1 MAGSTYAVYLGIHLL
16 SVLINLGVAVWVYR
30 GDYGRSGRYFL
41 GALSL
46 ALVYGGVAGVL
57 IASPTTA
64 MGELLFPVIG
74 LMAWVTTVAWLAF
87 ALQYTG
93 YGHLL
98 TRRTLGAMVLLVV
111 VAGGLTLTNPLHEL
125 VYVGYETI
133 GVPYDHVE
141 PVGGPL
147 WLPLTIAGFGVGTVT
162 VGILSVTALRARN
175 LSRRQGVLFAG
186 AFVFSMLVSAALR
199 ANVRAIPPSIG
210 GVVFNATLAY
220 MVTREQMLTVEPMTR
235 TQVMDAVS
243 DGVVAVTDE
252 GRVVDYNRSA
262 AALFPDVETAVGDPL
277 SDVAPSLAEAFERER
292 DRTATDGGTA
302 TESGSAGTDP
312 ALAGAPEPAD
322 LPSAGLPPTVGET
335 PDRGGRVS
343 VTVNGQRRRLAVRVD
358 DVTRVGTRGHVIV
371 LRDVT
376 ELEAY
381 ADSLERQ
388 TEQLD
393 RFASV
398 VSHDLRNPLSVAQLY
413 LEEIEEDREEVVVAR
428 DAVERMDGLID
439 GALDLAR
446 QGRVVEDPD
455 DVDLARAAT
464 EAWRFVETGG
474 DLELLVGGASIE
486 ADDERLRTLFENL
499 FRNSAEHAAENGEP
513 RVSVGTVENG
523 FYVEDDGPGIPDERR
538 SEVFREGYTTGED
551 GTGLGLA
558 VVKSVAR
565 AHGWE
570 VHVEDGETGGARF
583 VFEGVRTVEAKA
595 TTTVSQ

>member
-1 MAGSTYAVYLGIHLL
+1 MNSTYAVYLGVHLL
-16 SVLINLGVAVWVYR
+16 SVLINLGLAVWVYR

-41 GALSL
+41 GALSV

-57 IASPTTA
+57 IASPTVA
-64 MGELLFPVIG
+64 MGRLLFPVIG
-74 LMAWVTTVAWLAF
+74 FMAWLTTVAWLAF
-87 ALQYTG
+87 ALQYAG

-98 TRRTLGAMVLLVV
+98 TRRTLGAMGLLVV
-111 VAGGLTLTNPLHEL
+111 VGGGLTLTDPVHGL
-125 VYVGYETI
+125 VYGGYETI
-133 GVPYDHVE
+133 GTPYDHVE
-141 PVGGPL
+141 PLQGPL
-147 WLPLTIAGFGVGTVT
+147 WLPLTVAGFGVGATT
-162 VGILSVTALRARN
+162 VGVLSVTALRARN
-175 LSRRQGVLFAG
+175 LSRRQGALFAA
-186 AFVFSMLVSAALR
+186 AFVVSMVVSAALR
-199 ANVRAIPPSIG
+199 ADVRAIPPSIG
-210 GVVFNATLAY
+210 GVVFNGTLAY
-220 MVTREQMLTVEPMTR
+220 MLSREQMLTVEPMTR

-243 DGVVAVTDE
+243 DGVVAVTGE
-252 GRVVDYNRSA
+252 GRIVDYNHAA
-262 AALFPDVETAVGDPL
+262 AALFPDLERGVGEPL
-277 SDVAPSLAEAFERER
+277 RDVAPALAGAFERER

-312 ALAGAPEPAD
+312 ALAGGPATD

-335 PDRGGRVS
+335 PDRGGNVS
-343 VTVNGQRRRLAVRVD
+343 VTVDGQRRRLAVRVD

-413 LEEIEEDREEVVVAR
+413 LDEADDDSEEVAAAR
-428 DAVERMDGLID
+428 EAVERMDGLID

-455 DVDLARAAT
+455 HVDLADAAT
-464 EAWRFVETGG
+464 EAWRFVDTDG
-474 DLELLVGGASIE
+474 DLELFVGGATVE

-499 FRNSAEHAAENGEP
+499 FRNSAEHAAEDGSP
-513 RVSVGTVENG
+513 RVSVGTVEDG
-523 FYVEDDGPGIPDERR
+523 FYVEDDGPGIPEDRE

-565 AHGWE
+565 AHGWD
-570 VHVEDGETGGARF
+570 VRVEDGADGGARF
-583 VFEGVRTVEAKA
+583 VFEGVRRVEAETA
-595 TTTVSQ
+595 PAASN

>member
-1 MAGSTYAVYLGIHLL
+1 MNETYVVYLGIHLL
-16 SVLINLGVAVWVYR
+16 SVLINLGLAVWVYR
-30 GDYGRSGRYFL
+30 GDHGRSGRYFL
-41 GALSL
+41 ATLSV
-46 ALVYGGVAGVL
+46 ALVYGSVAGVL
-57 IASPTTA
+57 IASPTLA

-74 LMAWVTTVAWLAF
+74 LLSWLTTVAWFAF

-98 TRRTLGAMVLLVV
+98 TRRTLGALGLLVLV
-111 VAGGLTLTNPLHEL
+111 CGGLTITDPLHGL
-125 VYVGYETI
+125 VYADYEII
-133 GVPYDHVE
+133 GTPYDHVE
-141 PVGGPL
+141 PVPGTV
-147 WLPLTIAGFGVGTVT
+147 WLPLTVAGFSVGAAT

-186 AFVFSMLVSAALR
+186 AFVFSMVVSAALR
-199 ANVRAIPPSIG
+199 ADVRAIPPSIG
-210 GVVFNATLAY
+210 GVVFNGTLAY

-252 GRVVDYNRSA
+252 GRVVDYNRAA
-262 AALFPDVETAVGDPL
+262 AALFPDLERGVGDPL
-277 SDVAPSLAEAFERER
+277 GDVAPALAGAFEEER

-312 ALAGAPEPAD
+312 ALAGPPEPTE
-322 LPSAGLPPTVGET
+322 LPSAGLPPTVGDA
-335 PDRGGRVS
+335 PGRGGRVS
-343 VTVNGQRRRLAVRVD
+343 VTVDGQRRRLAVRVD

-376 ELEAY
+376 ELETY

-413 LEEIEEDREEVVVAR
+413 LDEIDDDREEVAAAR
-428 DAVERMDGLID
+428 EAVERMDGLID

-455 DVDLARAAT
+455 QVDLADAAT

-474 DLELLVGGASIE
+474 DLELVVGGTTIE

-499 FRNSAEHAAENGEP
+499 FRNSTEHAAENGQP
-513 RVSVGTVENG
+513 SVRVGTVEDG
-523 FYVEDDGPGIPDERR
+523 FYVEDDGPGIPDDRK

-565 AHGWE
+565 AHGWD
-570 VHVEDGETGGARF
+570 VRVEDGDDGGARF
-583 VFEGVRTVEAKA
+583 VFEGVHVVEAETA
-595 TTTVSQ
+595 PTASD